1 MTVTC
6 MTIWQQ
12 HAIVCLYKLQSRS
25 IVFPEKLSPPP
36 APAQIVIRPNQTTS
50 VDAGNT
56 IVGVCVAY
64 GDPNPSIT
72 WNRGGTAL
80 SNDSRVTIYEELVT
94 ENGVTFVQSI
104 IEVCSAEVSDAG
116 QYSCFT
122 ENSFGND
129 TAVFE
134 LTVNAGGKAISA
146 HVCQSSSY

>member
-1 MTVTC
+1 MV
-6 MTIWQQ
+6 
-12 HAIVCLYKLQSRS
+12 L
-25 IVFPEKLSPPP
+25 PEKLSPPP
-36 APAQIVIRPNQTTS
+36 APAQIVIRPNQTTN

-122 ENSFGND
+122 ENTFGND

-134 LTVNAGGKAISA
+134 LTVNAQGSEI
-146 HVCQSSSY
+146 

>member
-1 MTVTC
+1 M
-6 MTIWQQ
+6 
-12 HAIVCLYKLQSRS
+12 
-25 IVFPEKLSPPP
+25 
-36 APAQIVIRPNQTTS
+36 IRPNQTTS

-56 IVGVCVAY
+56 IVAVCVAY

-72 WNRGGTAL
+72 WNRAGTAL

-94 ENGVTFVQSI
+94 ENGVLFVQSI

-122 ENSFGND
+122 ENNFGND

-134 LTVNAGGKAISA
+134 LTVNAGGKAIVFMFVSPQ
-146 HVCQSSSY
+146 VTKSIPYL

>member
-1 MTVTC
+1 M
-6 MTIWQQ
+6 
-12 HAIVCLYKLQSRS
+12 CLYKLQSRS
-25 IVFPEKLSPPP
+25 IVLPEKLSPPP

-122 ENSFGND
+122 ENTFGND

-134 LTVNAGGKAISA
+134 LTVNAGGKAIVLMFVSPQ
-146 HVCQSSSY
+146 VTKSIPYLQLCLKL